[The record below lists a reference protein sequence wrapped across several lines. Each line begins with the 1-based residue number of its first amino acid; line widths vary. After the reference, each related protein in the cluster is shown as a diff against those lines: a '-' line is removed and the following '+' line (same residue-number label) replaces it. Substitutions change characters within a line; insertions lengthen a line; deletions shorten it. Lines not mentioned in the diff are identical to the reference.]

1 MNNIQILNPL
11 LANQIAAGEVIE
23 RPASVIKE
31 LLENSFDA
39 NATDILIEVEQ
50 GGQQLI
56 SIRDNGSGIRKEEL
70 ILALSRHAT
79 SKISDVN
86 DLDRISSLG
95 FRGEALASISAVSR
109 VELSSC
115 FHEAEMAFK
124 VHAQDGKIDEPKPTA
139 HPVGTTISVK
149 DLFYNTPARRKFLRS
164 PSAEIQQIE
173 KSVMRLALSH
183 FSAAIKLKHNNR
195 DVFSLN
201 SATTRAQQEQRIS
214 KLLGQEFLQH
224 AFFIEFEAAGMKLI
238 GWLAEPKFNRSQ
250 TDMQYFYINNRFVR
264 DKVLTHALRDA
275 YHDVM
280 FHGRHAAFILYLSI
294 DPKLVDVN
302 VHPTKHEVRF
312 RDSHTVHEF
321 VRKAVKEALAQ
332 IKPGEPHV
340 PEHHSHQNI
349 HHSCESRNPSSHESR
364 WIPAFTGITDSSNTS
379 VNLIREPETHY
390 QTAIKSAYLPKLGM
404 AIAQLKQTFILA
416 QSEAGLV
423 IVDMHAAHERILYEK
438 IKMQFSQHALAT
450 QALLIPLILSLSL
463 EEMQVWQAHADDLK
477 QAGIST
483 EQAGPS
489 EIIVREIPVLFAKS
503 NIKQLICDSL
513 ADWLKTENSDRTQY
527 QHNHILATIACHAA
541 VRAPHELAID
551 EMNALLRDMEQT
563 PHGGLCNHGRP
574 TWKIVSYNEMDA
586 WFLRGR

>member
-1 MNNIQILNPL
+1 MNNKIQLLSPL

-39 NATDILIEVEQ
+39 GATDILIEVEQ

-56 SIRDNGSGIRKEEL
+56 SVRDNGGGIRKEEL
-70 ILALSRHAT
+70 ALALSRHAT

-86 DLDRISSLG
+86 DLNQISSLG

-109 VELSSC
+109 VELISH
-115 FHEAEMAFK
+115 FHENELAYA
-124 VHAQDGKIDEPKPTA
+124 VRAQDGQIDEPKPA
-139 HPVGTTISVK
+139 PHPIGTTICVN

-164 PSAEIQQIE
+164 PSTEIQQIE
-173 KSVMRLALSH
+173 KSVLRLALSH

-195 DVFSLN
+195 DIFAL
-201 SATTRAQQEQRIS
+201 SAANTRAQQEQRIS
-214 KLLGQEFLQH
+214 KLLGDEFLQH
-224 AFFIEFEAAGMKLI
+224 AFFIEFEAAGMNLS

-250 TDMQYFYINNRFVR
+250 TDMQYFYINNRYVR
-264 DKVLTHALRDA
+264 DKVLTHALREA

-280 FHGRHAAFILYLSI
+280 FHGRHAAFILYLEI

-312 RDSHTVHEF
+312 RDSHSVHEL
-321 VRKAVKEALAQ
+321 VRRGVKEALAQ
-332 IKPGEPHV
+332 IKPGE
-340 PEHHSHQNI
+340 SY
-349 HHSCESRNPSSHESR
+349 
-364 WIPAFTGITDSSNTS
+364 IPAPQAEMPNFTAAAPRIYQQYQAQEMLEVVACEPQTPYQKESSQA
-379 VNLIREPETHY
+379 
-390 QTAIKSAYLPKLGM
+390 QTINLPKLGL

-423 IVDMHAAHERILYEK
+423 IVDMHAAHERVLYEK
-438 IKMQFSQHALAT
+438 IKKQFALQKIAIQT
-450 QALLIPLILSLSL
+450 LLIPLTLSLSL
-463 EEMQVWQAHADDLK
+463 EEMQIWQGRFSDLK
-477 QAGIST
+477 QAGIAT
-483 EQAGPS
+483 EQVGPS
-489 EIIVREIPVLFAKS
+489 EIMVREIPVLFAKS
-503 NIKQLICDSL
+503 NIKQLISDSL
-513 ADWLKTENSDRTQY
+513 ADWLKTDNSERAQH

-541 VRAPHELAID
+541 VRAPHELSID

-574 TWKIVSYNEMDA
+574 TWKLFNYSEMDS

>member
-1 MNNIQILNPL
+1 MKNIQILSPL

-39 NATDILIEVEQ
+39 GATEILIEVEQ

-56 SIRDNGSGIRKEEL
+56 RVRDNGLGIRKEEL
-70 ILALSRHAT
+70 ALALSRHAT
-79 SKISDVN
+79 SKISVVN
-86 DLDRISSLG
+86 DLDQIHSLG

-109 VELSSC
+109 IELTSR
-115 FHEAEMAFK
+115 FHEAELAFI
-124 VHAQDGKIDEPKPTA
+124 VRAQDGEIDEPKPAA
-139 HPVGTTISVK
+139 HPSGTTIAVN

-164 PSAEIQQIE
+164 PATEIQQIE
-173 KSVMRLALSH
+173 KSVLRLALSH

-195 DVFSLN
+195 DIFALTA
-201 SATTRAQQEQRIS
+201 ATTRTQQEQRIS
-214 KLLGQEFLQH
+214 KLLGTEFLQQ
-224 AFFIEFEAAGMKLI
+224 AFFIEFEAAGMKLS

-280 FHGRHAAFILYLSI
+280 FHGRHAAFILYLTI

-312 RDSHTVHEF
+312 RDSHSVHEL
-321 VRKAVKEALAQ
+321 VRRGVKEALAQ
-332 IKPGEPHV
+332 IRPGEIHIPQPQAGMPHFTA
-340 PEHHSHQNI
+340 PAP
-349 HHSCESRNPSSHESR
+349 RNYPQYQAQETVELAVHE
-364 WIPAFTGITDSSNTS
+364 PQA
-379 VNLIREPETHY
+379 HY
-390 QTAIKSAYLPKLGM
+390 QKSNYQIEVANLPKLGM

-423 IVDMHAAHERILYEK
+423 IVDMHAAHERVLYEK
-438 IKMQFSQHALAT
+438 LKAQEKQQKITVQQ
-450 QALLIPLILSLSL
+450 LLVPLTLSLSL
-463 EEMQVWQAHADDLK
+463 EEMQIWQERLNELK
-477 QAGIST
+477 QAGINT
-483 EQAGPS
+483 EQVGPC
-489 EIIVREIPVLFAKS
+489 EIIVREIPSLFAKA

-513 ADWLKTENSDRTQY
+513 ADWLKTENSDRTQH

-541 VRAPHELAID
+541 VRAPHELSIT

-574 TWKIVSYNEMDA
+574 TWKLFNYSEMDA